1 MRSVVGEVEK
11 GNLKYY
17 DHLIRMNNQRKNYLK
32 LDLREEKYGEGDK
45 GIGTKYRRDWNNI
58 IKYTKGNYVRKSTIQ
73 KMGK

>member
-11 GNLKYY
+11 GNLKYH

-45 GIGTKYRRDWNNI
+45 GIGTKYRRD
-58 IKYTKGNYVRKSTIQ
+58 
-73 KMGK
+73 